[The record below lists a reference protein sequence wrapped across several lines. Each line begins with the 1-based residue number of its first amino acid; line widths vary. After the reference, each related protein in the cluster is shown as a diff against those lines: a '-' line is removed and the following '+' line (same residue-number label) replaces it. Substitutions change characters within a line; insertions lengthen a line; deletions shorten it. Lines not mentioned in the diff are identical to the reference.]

1 MSSELELLAN
11 TSQNVVLAPAPP
23 ISREAG
29 NVVAGPRGPVP
40 VWRSLLSPWPGQR
53 ALVLGK
59 LDPELFRLLKDCS
72 VRVERQLP
80 ALPTESGVFDLIL
93 EERQGW
99 RSGLRGES
107 VSSLLATGG
116 RWITVVHGRPFVG
129 IRGSWMLARLRRQGF
144 GPIETFYAHAN
155 LWSPQFLVPLERL
168 EPFEFFLRLAVGGR
182 ATRRRAILSV
192 YQLFGRLGIHRGFL
206 PNCIMVARR
215 LH

>member
-1 MSSELELLAN
+1 MFSELELLAN
-11 TSQNVVLAPAPP
+11 TSQNVLVSPAPT
-23 ISREAG
+23 ISREPG
-29 NVVAGPRGPVP
+29 TVVAGPRGPAP
-40 VWRSLLSPWPGQR
+40 VWRSLLSLWPGQR

-72 VRVERQLP
+72 VHVERQLP
-80 ALPTESGVFDLIL
+80 AERTESGVFDLIL

-99 RSGLRGES
+99 DSGLRSES
-107 VSSLLATGG
+107 VSSLLAVGG

-129 IRGSWMLARLRRQGF
+129 IRGAWVLARLRRQGF
-144 GPIETFYAHAN
+144 ASIETFYAHTN
-155 LWSPQFLVPLERL
+155 LWSPQFLVPLERP

-182 ATRRRAILSV
+182 AIRKRVILSA

-215 LH
+215 SH